1 MSEEKEGL
9 DFRENEKLVGMT
21 YVLMSLQEKDILTSI
36 EREALNYAIAFLI
49 NMYGE
54 VYGGVPV
61 EEEVEEEKGKSMAK
75 GKSER
80 KETSA
85 QELVKEMHKS
95 YV

>member
-21 YVLMSLQEKDILTSI
+21 YVLMSLQEKDILTSM
-36 EREALNYAIAFLI
+36 EREALNYAITFLM
-49 NMYGE
+49 NMYSE

-61 EEEVEEEKGKSMAK
+61 EEVEEEKGKGMAK

-85 QELVKEMHKS
+85 QELVRDMHKS